1 MKNTLNS
8 YLKWLWLQLKGSR
21 ALYVLSI
28 FFSGINN
35 FVMPTAMSWFIKE
48 ALAMVERE
56 KNSGVGKKVLI
67 VVVVILL
74 GNLLHLLFTYT
85 KTKVVETTMHQI
97 RLQFFRKARKLPMSY
112 YDQNQQGKVM
122 SISLQN
128 MQWMQR
134 ILDTELVSFAS
145 RALTIGGGM
154 LIVFIWQWQIGLVY
168 LLIGSIGIGAAFW
181 VQRKLT
187 QMEAE
192 LQQSNGRLSA
202 LLLARI
208 KGQREIRINQLT
220 EKLNAEYENER
231 VKNVEVQYQIA
242 RAGTIGSTVN
252 YGVMMGA
259 TLLSILVGVYLVQNR
274 LSNMSTVLGCAVFMI
289 SNIWAFS
296 SLVRV
301 TGVLKQGL
309 GAYGEFMRF
318 MEEPTEEKIKEQY
331 QPEIIIFG
339 NEEGLILKHIDCG
352 YGEKMVLNDVCLH
365 VKKGQKVVLSG
376 ESGSGKST
384 LLKMIAGLYI
394 PLQGDMKL
402 EQNQYS
408 KVSLEEW
415 RKNVAYVSQQT
426 HIFPGTLR
434 DNLTL
439 AKSTASEEEIWH
451 AIQQAQLEEW
461 VKALPDGLETVLNEK
476 RTVSGGE
483 RQRIAVARAFLK
495 DAPLLIL
502 DEPTSALDQ
511 ANADGLCQAIF
522 GLMQDRMVIIA
533 SHDEALIEKA
543 DIRYIIENKK
553 VKQINECGHS
563 SR

>member
-112 YDQNQQGKVM
+112 YDQNQQGKVI
-122 SISLQN
+122 STSLQN

-168 LLIGSIGIGAAFW
+168 LLIGSIGIGAALW

-187 QMEAE
+187 QMEAG
-192 LQQSNGRLSA
+192 LQQSNGRLSG

-220 EKLNAEYENER
+220 EKLNTEYENER
-231 VKNVEVQYQIA
+231 VKNVEVQYKIA
-242 RAGTIGSTVN
+242 RASTIGSTVN

-318 MEEPTEEKIKEQY
+318 MEEPTEEKTKEQY

-352 YGEKMVLNDVCLH
+352 YGEKTVLNDVCLH

-451 AIQQAQLEEW
+451 SIQQAQLEEW

-502 DEPTSALDQ
+502 DEPTAALDQ
-511 ANADGLCQAIF
+511 VNVDGLCQAIF

>member
-1 MKNTLNS
+1 M
-8 YLKWLWLQLKGSR
+8 
-21 ALYVLSI
+21 
-28 FFSGINN
+28 
-35 FVMPTAMSWFIKE
+35 
-48 ALAMVERE
+48 
-56 KNSGVGKKVLI
+56 
-67 VVVVILL
+67 
-74 GNLLHLLFTYT
+74 
-85 KTKVVETTMHQI
+85 
-97 RLQFFRKARKLPMSY
+97 
-112 YDQNQQGKVM
+112 
-122 SISLQN
+122 
-128 MQWMQR
+128 
-134 ILDTELVSFAS
+134 
-145 RALTIGGGM
+145 
-154 LIVFIWQWQIGLVY
+154 
-168 LLIGSIGIGAAFW
+168 
-181 VQRKLT
+181 
-187 QMEAE
+187 
-192 LQQSNGRLSA
+192 
-202 LLLARI
+202 
-208 KGQREIRINQLT
+208 
-220 EKLNAEYENER
+220 
-231 VKNVEVQYQIA
+231 
-242 RAGTIGSTVN
+242 
-252 YGVMMGA
+252 
-259 TLLSILVGVYLVQNR
+259 
-274 LSNMSTVLGCAVFMI
+274 
-289 SNIWAFS
+289 
-296 SLVRV
+296 
-301 TGVLKQGL
+301 
-309 GAYGEFMRF
+309 
-318 MEEPTEEKIKEQY
+318 
-331 QPEIIIFG
+331 
-339 NEEGLILKHIDCG
+339 
-352 YGEKMVLNDVCLH
+352 
-365 VKKGQKVVLSG
+365 VLSG

-502 DEPTSALDQ
+502 DEPTAALDQ
-511 ANADGLCQAIF
+511 VNTDGLCQAIF
-522 GLMQDRMVIIA
+522 GLMKDRMVIIA

>member
-1 MKNTLNS
+1 
-8 YLKWLWLQLKGSR
+8 
-21 ALYVLSI
+21 
-28 FFSGINN
+28 
-35 FVMPTAMSWFIKE
+35 MPTAMSWFIKE
-48 ALAMVERE
+48 ALSMVERE
-56 KNSGVGKKVLI
+56 KSSGLGKKVLI

-112 YDQNQQGKVM
+112 YDQNQQGKVL

-168 LLIGSIGIGAAFW
+168 LLIGSIGIGAALW

-187 QMEAE
+187 QMEAG

-242 RAGTIGSTVN
+242 RASTIGSTVN

-274 LSNMSTVLGCAVFMI
+274 LSNMGTVLGCAVFMI

-318 MEEPTEEKIKEQY
+318 MEEPTEEKTKEQY

-352 YGEKMVLNDVCLH
+352 YGEKTVLNDVCLH

-461 VKALPDGLETVLNEK
+461 VKALPDGIETVLNEK

-502 DEPTSALDQ
+502 DEPTAALDQ
-511 ANADGLCQAIF
+511 VNVDGLCQAIF

-533 SHDEALIEKA
+533 SHDEALIKKA

>member
-220 EKLNAEYENER
+220 EKLNTEYENER

-242 RAGTIGSTVN
+242 RASTIGSTVN

>member
-242 RAGTIGSTVN
+242 RASTIGSTVN

>member
-48 ALAMVERE
+48 ALSMVERE
-56 KNSGVGKKVLI
+56 KSSGLGKKVLI

-112 YDQNQQGKVM
+112 YDQNQQGKVL

-168 LLIGSIGIGAAFW
+168 LLIGSIGIGAALW

-187 QMEAE
+187 QMEAG

-242 RAGTIGSTVN
+242 RASTIGSTVN

-274 LSNMSTVLGCAVFMI
+274 LSNMGTVLGCAVFMI

-318 MEEPTEEKIKEQY
+318 MEEPTEEKTKEQY

-352 YGEKMVLNDVCLH
+352 YGEKTVLNDVCLH

-461 VKALPDGLETVLNEK
+461 VKALPDGIETVLNEK

-502 DEPTSALDQ
+502 DEPTAALDQ
-511 ANADGLCQAIF
+511 VNVDGLCQAIF

>member
-48 ALAMVERE
+48 ALSMVERE
-56 KNSGVGKKVLI
+56 KSSGLGKKVLI

-97 RLQFFRKARKLPMSY
+97 RLQFFRKARNLPLSY

-168 LLIGSIGIGAAFW
+168 LLIGSIGIGAALW

-187 QMEAE
+187 QMEAG

-242 RAGTIGSTVN
+242 RASTIGSTVN

-274 LSNMSTVLGCAVFMI
+274 LSNMGTVLGCAVFMI

-352 YGEKMVLNDVCLH
+352 YGEKTVLNDVCLH

-408 KVSLEEW
+408 NVSLEEW

-502 DEPTSALDQ
+502 DEPTAALDQ
-511 ANADGLCQAIF
+511 VNVDGLCQAIF

-563 SR
+563 RR

>member
-48 ALAMVERE
+48 ALSMVERE
-56 KNSGVGKKVLI
+56 KSSGLGKKVLI

-112 YDQNQQGKVM
+112 YDQNQQGKVL

-168 LLIGSIGIGAAFW
+168 LLIGSIGIGAALW

-187 QMEAE
+187 QMEAG

-242 RAGTIGSTVN
+242 RASTIGSTVN

-274 LSNMSTVLGCAVFMI
+274 LSNMGTVLGCAVFMI

-318 MEEPTEEKIKEQY
+318 MEEPTEEKTKEQY

-352 YGEKMVLNDVCLH
+352 YGEKTVLNDVCLH

-461 VKALPDGLETVLNEK
+461 VKALPDGIETVLNEK
-476 RTVSGGE
+476 RTVSSGE

-502 DEPTSALDQ
+502 DEPTAALDQ
-511 ANADGLCQAIF
+511 VNVDGLCQAIF

-533 SHDEALIEKA
+533 SHDEALIKKA

>member
-122 SISLQN
+122 STSLQN

-168 LLIGSIGIGAAFW
+168 LLIGSIGIGAALW

-187 QMEAE
+187 QMEAG

-274 LSNMSTVLGCAVFMI
+274 LSNMGTILGCAVFMI

-408 KVSLEEW
+408 KVSVEEW

-461 VKALPDGLETVLNEK
+461 VKALPDGLETILNEK

-483 RQRIAVARAFLK
+483 RQRIAAARAFLK

-511 ANADGLCQAIF
+511 VNTDGLCQAIF

-533 SHDEALIEKA
+533 SHDETLIEKA
-543 DIRYIIENKK
+543 DIRYVIENKK

>member
-1 MKNTLNS
+1 MNNMLNS

-74 GNLLHLLFTYT
+74 GNFLHLLFTYT

-145 RALTIGGGM
+145 RALTIGGSM

-168 LLIGSIGIGAAFW
+168 LLIGSIGIGTALW

-187 QMEAE
+187 QMEAG

-220 EKLNAEYENER
+220 EKLNTEYENER

-242 RAGTIGSTVN
+242 RASTIGSTVN

-274 LSNMSTVLGCAVFMI
+274 LSNMGTVLGCAVFMI

-309 GAYGEFMRF
+309 GAYGEFM
-318 MEEPTEEKIKEQY
+318 EEPTEEKIKEQY

-339 NEEGLILKHIDCG
+339 IEEGLILKHIDCG
-352 YGEKMVLNDVCLH
+352 YGEKTVLNDVCLH

-533 SHDEALIEKA
+533 SHDEALIKKA

-553 VKQINECGHS
+553 VNQINECGHS

>member
-274 LSNMSTVLGCAVFMI
+274 LSNMGTVLGCAVFMI

>member
-1 MKNTLNS
+1 MKTMLSS

-21 ALYVLSI
+21 AVYVLSI
-28 FFSGINN
+28 FCSGINN
-35 FVMPTAMSWFIKE
+35 FVMPAAMSWFIKE
-48 ALAMVERE
+48 ALSMVEGE
-56 KNSGVGKKVLI
+56 KSSELGKKVLI

-97 RLQFFRKARKLPMSY
+97 RVQFFRKARNLPLSY
-112 YDQNQQGKVM
+112 YDQNQQGKVL

-168 LLIGSIGIGAAFW
+168 LLIGSIGIGAALW
-181 VQRKLT
+181 VQRKLAR
-187 QMEAE
+187 MEAG

-231 VKNVEVQYQIA
+231 MKNVEMQYQIA
-242 RAGTIGSTVN
+242 RVGTIGSTVN

-274 LSNMSTVLGCAVFMI
+274 LSDMGTVLGCAVFMI

-301 TGVLKQGL
+301 AGVLKQGI
-309 GAYGEFMRF
+309 GAYEEFMRF
-318 MEEPTEEKIKEQY
+318 MGETTEEKIKEQY

-352 YGEKMVLNDVCLH
+352 YGEKTVLNDVCLQ

-402 EQNQYS
+402 EQDQYS
-408 KVSLEEW
+408 KISLEEW
-415 RKNVAYVSQQT
+415 RKNVAYVSQHT

-434 DNLTL
+434 DNLTM
-439 AKSTASEEEIWH
+439 ANSAASEEKIWH

-461 VKALPDGLETVLNEK
+461 VKALPGGLETVFNEK

-511 ANADGLCQAIF
+511 VNADGLCQAIF
-522 GLMQDRMVIIA
+522 ELMQDRMVIIA
-533 SHDEALIEKA
+533 SHDETLIEKA

-553 VKQINECGHS
+553 VRKIN
-563 SR
+563 

>member
-48 ALAMVERE
+48 SLAMVERE
-56 KNSGVGKKVLI
+56 KSSGVGKKVLI

-97 RLQFFRKARKLPMSY
+97 RMQFFRKARNLPLSY
-112 YDQNQQGKVM
+112 YDQNRQGKVM

-145 RALTIGGGM
+145 RTLTIGGGM

-168 LLIGSIGIGAAFW
+168 LLIGSIGIGAALW

-187 QMEAE
+187 QMEAG

-242 RAGTIGSTVN
+242 RASTIGSTVN

-259 TLLSILVGVYLVQNR
+259 TLLSILVGVCLVQNR
-274 LSNMSTVLGCAVFMI
+274 LSNMGTVLGCAVFMI

-318 MEEPTEEKIKEQY
+318 MEEPIEEKIKEQY

-352 YGEKMVLNDVCLH
+352 YGEKTVLNDVCLH

-439 AKSTASEEEIWH
+439 AKTTASEEEIWH

>member
-1 MKNTLNS
+1 MKNTLKS

-48 ALAMVERE
+48 ALSMVERE
-56 KNSGVGKKVLI
+56 KSSGLGKKVLI

-97 RLQFFRKARKLPMSY
+97 RMQFFRKARNLPLSY

-168 LLIGSIGIGAAFW
+168 LLIGSIGIGAALW

-187 QMEAE
+187 QMEAG

-242 RAGTIGSTVN
+242 RASTIGSTVN

-274 LSNMSTVLGCAVFMI
+274 LSNMGTVLGCAVFMI

-352 YGEKMVLNDVCLH
+352 YGEKTVLNDVCLH

-408 KVSLEEW
+408 NVSLEEW

-502 DEPTSALDQ
+502 DEPTAALDQ
-511 ANADGLCQAIF
+511 VNVDGLCQAIF

-563 SR
+563 RR

>member
-48 ALAMVERE
+48 ALSMVERE
-56 KNSGVGKKVLI
+56 KSSGLGKKVLI

-97 RLQFFRKARKLPMSY
+97 RLQFFRKAPKLPMSY
-112 YDQNQQGKVM
+112 YDQNQQGKVL

-168 LLIGSIGIGAAFW
+168 LLIGSIGIGAALW

-187 QMEAE
+187 QMEAG

-242 RAGTIGSTVN
+242 RASTIGSTVN

-274 LSNMSTVLGCAVFMI
+274 LSNMGTVLGCAVFMI

-318 MEEPTEEKIKEQY
+318 MEEPTEEKTKEQY

-352 YGEKMVLNDVCLH
+352 YGEKTVLNDVCLH

-461 VKALPDGLETVLNEK
+461 VKALPDGIETVLNEK
-476 RTVSGGE
+476 RTVSSGE

-502 DEPTSALDQ
+502 DEPTAALDQ
-511 ANADGLCQAIF
+511 VNVDGLCQAIF

-533 SHDEALIEKA
+533 SHDEALIKKA

>member
-74 GNLLHLLFTYT
+74 GNLLHFLFTYT

-168 LLIGSIGIGAAFW
+168 LLIGSIGIGTALW

-187 QMEAE
+187 QMEAG

-220 EKLNAEYENER
+220 EKLNTEYENER
-231 VKNVEVQYQIA
+231 MKNVEVQYQIA
-242 RAGTIGSTVN
+242 RASTIGSTVN

-274 LSNMSTVLGCAVFMI
+274 LSNMGTVLGCAVFMI

-352 YGEKMVLNDVCLH
+352 YGEKTVLNDVCLH

-426 HIFPGTLR
+426 HIFSGTLR

-502 DEPTSALDQ
+502 DEPTAALDQ
-511 ANADGLCQAIF
+511 VNVDGLCQAIF

>member
-168 LLIGSIGIGAAFW
+168 LLIGSIGIGTALW

-187 QMEAE
+187 QMEAG

-220 EKLNAEYENER
+220 EKLNTEYENER
-231 VKNVEVQYQIA
+231 MKNVEVQYQIA
-242 RAGTIGSTVN
+242 RASTIGSTVN

-274 LSNMSTVLGCAVFMI
+274 LSNMGTVLGCAVFMI

-352 YGEKMVLNDVCLH
+352 YGEKTVLNDVCLH

-461 VKALPDGLETVLNEK
+461 MKSLPDGLETVLNEK

-502 DEPTSALDQ
+502 DEPTAALDQ
-511 ANADGLCQAIF
+511 VNVDGLCQAIF

>member
-48 ALAMVERE
+48 ALSVVERE
-56 KNSGVGKKVLI
+56 KSSGLGKKVLI

-112 YDQNQQGKVM
+112 YDQNQQGKVL

-168 LLIGSIGIGAAFW
+168 LLIGSIGIGAALW

-187 QMEAE
+187 QMEAG

-242 RAGTIGSTVN
+242 RASTIGSTVN

-274 LSNMSTVLGCAVFMI
+274 LSNMGTVLGCAVFMI

-318 MEEPTEEKIKEQY
+318 MEEPTEEKTKEQY

-352 YGEKMVLNDVCLH
+352 YGEKTVLNDVCLH

-461 VKALPDGLETVLNEK
+461 VKALPDGIETVLNEK

-502 DEPTSALDQ
+502 DEPTAALDQ
-511 ANADGLCQAIF
+511 VNVDGLCQAIF

-533 SHDEALIEKA
+533 SHDEALIKKA

>member
-168 LLIGSIGIGAAFW
+168 LLIGSIGIGAALW

-187 QMEAE
+187 QMEAG

-242 RAGTIGSTVN
+242 RASTIGSTVN

-274 LSNMSTVLGCAVFMI
+274 LSNMGTVLGCAVFMI

-352 YGEKMVLNDVCLH
+352 YGEKTVLNDVCLH

-502 DEPTSALDQ
+502 DEPTAALDQ
-511 ANADGLCQAIF
+511 VNVDGLCQAIF

>member
-21 ALYVLSI
+21 VLYVLSI

-97 RLQFFRKARKLPMSY
+97 RMQFFRKARNLPLSY
-112 YDQNQQGKVM
+112 YDQNQQGKVL

-168 LLIGSIGIGAAFW
+168 LLIGSIGIGTALW

-187 QMEAE
+187 QMEVG

-220 EKLNAEYENER
+220 EKLNTEYENER

-242 RAGTIGSTVN
+242 RASTIGSTVN

-352 YGEKMVLNDVCLH
+352 YGEKTVLNDVCLH

-502 DEPTSALDQ
+502 DEPTAALDQ
-511 ANADGLCQAIF
+511 VNVDGLCQAIF

>member
-112 YDQNQQGKVM
+112 YDQNQQGKVI
-122 SISLQN
+122 STSLQN

-168 LLIGSIGIGAAFW
+168 LLIGSIGIGAALW

-187 QMEAE
+187 QMEAG
-192 LQQSNGRLSA
+192 LQQSNGRLSG

-220 EKLNAEYENER
+220 EKLNTEYENER
-231 VKNVEVQYQIA
+231 VKNVEVQYKIA
-242 RAGTIGSTVN
+242 RASTIGSTVN

-339 NEEGLILKHIDCG
+339 NEEGLILKHIGCG
-352 YGEKMVLNDVCLH
+352 YGEKTVLNDVCLH

-451 AIQQAQLEEW
+451 SIQQAQLEEW

-502 DEPTSALDQ
+502 DEPTAALDQ
-511 ANADGLCQAIF
+511 VNVDGLCQAIF

-533 SHDEALIEKA
+533 SHDEALIEKV

>member
-220 EKLNAEYENER
+220 EKLNTEYENER

-242 RAGTIGSTVN
+242 RASTIGSTVN

-274 LSNMSTVLGCAVFMI
+274 LSNMGTVLGCAVFMI

>member
-168 LLIGSIGIGAAFW
+168 LLIGSIGIGTALW

-187 QMEAE
+187 QMEAG

-242 RAGTIGSTVN
+242 RASTIGSTVN

-352 YGEKMVLNDVCLH
+352 YGEKTVLNDVCLH

-426 HIFPGTLR
+426 HIFPGTLH

-461 VKALPDGLETVLNEK
+461 VKALPDGLETVLDEK

-502 DEPTSALDQ
+502 DEPTAALDQ
-511 ANADGLCQAIF
+511 VNVDGLCQAIF

>member
-67 VVVVILL
+67 VVVVIIL

-145 RALTIGGGM
+145 RVLTIGGGM

-168 LLIGSIGIGAAFW
+168 LLIGSIGIGAALW

-187 QMEAE
+187 QMEAG

-220 EKLNAEYENER
+220 EKLNTEYENER

-242 RAGTIGSTVN
+242 RASTIGSTVN

-274 LSNMSTVLGCAVFMI
+274 LSNMGTVLGCAVFMI

-339 NEEGLILKHIDCG
+339 IEEGLILKHIDCG
-352 YGEKMVLNDVCLH
+352 YGEKTVLNDVCLH

>member
-48 ALAMVERE
+48 ALSMVERE
-56 KNSGVGKKVLI
+56 KSSGLGKKVLI

-112 YDQNQQGKVM
+112 YDQNQQGKVL

-168 LLIGSIGIGAAFW
+168 LLIGSIGIGAALW

-187 QMEAE
+187 QMEAG

-242 RAGTIGSTVN
+242 RASTIGSTVN

-274 LSNMSTVLGCAVFMI
+274 LSNMGTVLGCAVFMI

-318 MEEPTEEKIKEQY
+318 MEEPTEEKTKEQY

-352 YGEKMVLNDVCLH
+352 YGEKTVLNDVCLH

-461 VKALPDGLETVLNEK
+461 VKALPDGIETVLNEK

-502 DEPTSALDQ
+502 DEPTAALDQ
-511 ANADGLCQAIF
+511 VNVDGLCQAIF

-533 SHDEALIEKA
+533 SHDEALIKKA

>member
-134 ILDTELVSFAS
+134 TLDTELVSFAS

-168 LLIGSIGIGAAFW
+168 LLIGSIGIGAALW

-187 QMEAE
+187 QMEAG

-274 LSNMSTVLGCAVFMI
+274 LSNMGTVLGCAVFMI

-318 MEEPTEEKIKEQY
+318 IEEPTEEKIKEQY

-352 YGEKMVLNDVCLH
+352 YGEKTVLNDVCLH

-502 DEPTSALDQ
+502 DEPTAALDQ
-511 ANADGLCQAIF
+511 VNTDGLCQAIF
-522 GLMQDRMVIIA
+522 GLMKERMVIIA

>member
-502 DEPTSALDQ
+502 DEPTAALDQ
-511 ANADGLCQAIF
+511 VNVDGLCQAIF